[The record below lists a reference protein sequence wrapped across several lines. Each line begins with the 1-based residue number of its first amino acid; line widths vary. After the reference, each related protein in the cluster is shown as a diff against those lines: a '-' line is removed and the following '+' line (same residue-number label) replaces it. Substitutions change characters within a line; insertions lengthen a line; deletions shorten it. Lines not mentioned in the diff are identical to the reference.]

1 MMPPGLLALV
11 VDAEPVVRRFFRRL
25 LGPGACGIVE
35 AADGEPRS
43 G

>member
-1 MMPPGLLALV
+1 MMPDGLLALV
-11 VDAEPVVRRFFRRL
+11 VDAEPVVRRFFQRL

-35 AADGEPRS
+35 ASEGEPRS